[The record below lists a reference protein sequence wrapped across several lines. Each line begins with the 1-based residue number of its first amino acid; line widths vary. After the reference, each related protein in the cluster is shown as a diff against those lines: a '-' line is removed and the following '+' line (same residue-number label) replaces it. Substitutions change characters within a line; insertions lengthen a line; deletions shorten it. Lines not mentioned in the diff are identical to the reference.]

1 MSLENP
7 ANLSGGL
14 TEDILSGRCNY
25 LDHENKERDLG
36 SRMGDDEDK
45 RRSRLWSLLNLNLG
59 ASAALPHHS
68 QNFKCPPT
76 TSDCDDE
83 EGGHCDP
90 ALTLQ
95 GLPGL

>member
-36 SRMGDDEDK
+36 TRMGDDEDK
-45 RRSRLWSLLNLNLG
+45 REE
-59 ASAALPHHS
+59 
-68 QNFKCPPT
+68 PT
-76 TSDCDDE
+76 LVT
-83 EGGHCDP
+83 P
-90 ALTLQ
+90 
-95 GLPGL
+95 